1 MESERIPTITTAN
14 FDSLTFDSSEPVI
27 AFFGAE
33 RCTVCKELLPAV
45 EEIAAEFE
53 GRLKI
58 YWVDVDNDK
67 NLATRFRLRGIPQ
80 LLIFNNGEIAEKM
93 GGLHSKEDIAAVLN
107 RILTA

>member
-14 FDSLTFDSSEPVI
+14 FDGLTFDSSEPVI
-27 AFFGAE
+27 AYFGAE
-33 RCTVCKELLPAV
+33 RCTVCKELLPTV

-53 GRLKI
+53 GRLRI

-80 LLIFNNGEIAEKM
+80 LLFFNKGEIVEKM
-93 GGLHSKEDIAAVLN
+93 GGLNTKEDIVAVLN
-107 RILTA
+107 RILAA